1 MLIDE
6 ENHLKIL
13 HIFMFK
19 NPTIFK
25 NRIEW
30 SFFNQKKCLSVQV
43 LQPNSF
49 LMMRKWNYL
58 P

>member
-19 NPTIFK
+19 NPIIFK

-30 SFFNQKKCLSVQV
+30 SFFNQKKNV
-43 LQPNSF
+43 
-49 LMMRKWNYL
+49 YL
-58 P
+58 CKSYNPTPS